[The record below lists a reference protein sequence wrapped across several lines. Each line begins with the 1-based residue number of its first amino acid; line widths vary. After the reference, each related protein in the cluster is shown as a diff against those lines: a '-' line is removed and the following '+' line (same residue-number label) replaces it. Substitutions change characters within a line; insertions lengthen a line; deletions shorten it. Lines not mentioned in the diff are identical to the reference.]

1 MVIVYGIIG
10 AFAAIFL
17 LIVIIGAVCSRR
29 HTGRYIPRLVAG
41 RTPQIRAGDISQ
53 ATLARRPRRSR
64 ARGIAQVVLDTIP
77 LVKFN
82 NDDDGVDAARCD
94 VEMIAN
100 GPASEHS
107 PSRYES
113 IASVGQATRL
123 YEPELATT
131 EEPSKQPTTLAAGRE
146 SKTDA
151 APDEGNVSCPICT
164 DDFVKGQDLRV
175 LTCNHQFHPEC
186 IDPWLV
192 NFSGTCPLW
201 WVVLLTLRMTT
212 IYPQQ
217 IAKLLTAPTAAL
229 ISTLLRP
236 TKRPNKKE
244 RMLSSMPT
252 RMLPRR
258 SPPPQ

>member
-10 AFAAIFL
+10 AVAAIFL
-17 LIVIIGAVCSRR
+17 LIVITGAVCSRR
-29 HTGRYIPRLVAG
+29 YTGRYIPRLVAG
-41 RTPQIRAGDISQ
+41 RTPQIRAGDITQ
-53 ATLARRPRRSR
+53 ATLAGRPRRSR

-107 PSRYES
+107 PSRSEC
-113 IASVGQATRL
+113 IASVGQSTRL

-146 SKTDA
+146 SKKDA

-201 WVVLLTLRMTT
+201 
-212 IYPQQ
+212 
-217 IAKLLTAPTAAL
+217 
-229 ISTLLRP
+229 
-236 TKRPNKKE
+236 
-244 RMLSSMPT
+244 
-252 RMLPRR
+252 
-258 SPPPQ
+258 